1 MEIGL
6 QLSDFTWPGGATTL
20 SADLAETAQAADEA
34 GFGYLAVMDHLFQIP
49 GVGPVEHEMLEA
61 YTTLGFLAGCTRRVR
76 LLTVVSGASACR
88 SRRWPGGSSCWRTCS
103 GGARGAGD
111 GRWQR

>member
-6 QLSDFTWPGGATTL
+6 QLSDFTWPAGPGRL
-20 SADLAETAQAADEA
+20 RADLAETAQAADEA

-61 YTTLGFLAGCTRRVR
+61 YTTLGFLAGCTR
-76 LLTVVSGASACR
+76 
-88 SRRWPGGSSCWRTCS
+88 
-103 GGARGAGD
+103 
-111 GRWQR
+111 